1 MNLKENIRTI
11 PDFPIP
17 GILFYDITTL
27 IRHRA
32 AFSETIR
39 LMTEKAKQ
47 FGPIDA
53 IASPEARGFIFST
66 PLTHSL
72 GAGFIPIRKPGKLPY
87 KTVSKSYELE
97 YGSNTIH
104 MDIDAVK
111 PGDRVLLVDDLLATG
126 GTMEACRALIEENGG
141 TVVGALF
148 AIELLELKGRQNIRT
163 QAVESIIQY

>member
-1 MNLKENIRTI
+1 MNLKEHIRTI
-11 PDFPIP
+11 PDFPIS

-27 IRHRA
+27 IRHREA
-32 AFSETIR
+32 LSETLH
-39 LMTEKAKQ
+39 LMMEKAKR

-53 IASPEARGFIFST
+53 IASPEARGFVFAT
-66 PLTHSL
+66 PLAQVL
-72 GAGFIPIRKPGKLPY
+72 GVGFIPIRKPGKLPY

-111 PGDRVLLVDDLLATG
+111 PGNRILLVDDLLATG

-141 TVVGALF
+141 TVVGAVF
-148 AIELLELKGRQNIRT
+148 AIELLELKGRENIHT
-163 QAVESIIQY
+163 KNIESIIQY